1 MPILS
6 LKIKNAVLVHKGL
19 EHLRK
24 AIPEI
29 SRQRLYDAA
38 AEIRDA
44 MKEAGIEPTYPI
56 HWDSVKQRKAFFASD
71 GFTKPRDWKRPKGY
85 VNTSIPYKRKGTY
98 EKAWKIEKSPAGK
111 APASEGY
118 HLVNALEY
126 AKYIGGTARGARQ
139 SRIHKGR
146 WNVFRKVADRII
158 AKLPKTVIR
167 SLQIIARKEGF
178 KTK

>member
-6 LKIKNAVLVHKGL
+6 LKIKNAVLVRKGL

-38 AEIRDA
+38 LEIRRT
-44 MKEAGIEPTYPI
+44 MKEPGTEAPSYPPAWVK
-56 HWDSVKQRKAFFASD
+56 WDSAKQRRAFFATD
-71 GFTKPRDWKRPKGY
+71 GFGGG
-85 VNTSIPYKRKGTY
+85 IPYKRKGTY
-98 EKAWKIEKSPAGK
+98 EANWKIEKSPAGSR
-111 APASEGY
+111 PASEGY
-118 HLVNALEY
+118 HLVNSLEY
-126 AKYIGGTARGARQ
+126 AKFIGGTARGARQ
-139 SRIHKGR
+139 SRIHKDR
-146 WNVFRKVADRII
+146 WNVFRKVADRIV

-167 SLQIIARKEGF
+167 SLQVIARREGF